1 MIRSVMLPLDFTRD
15 SGLAL
20 HFCSGLVDLGV
31 RRVVVCHVI
40 DATGLEGPVIAAK
53 VDQVRQEIRAVV
65 APLADAGLDV
75 EVRLPT
81 GALDRELVAVAAES
95 RVDAIVCSTAGKT
108 MTDQLLLGS
117 ISEFLVRTVGVPS
130 ITVRQELLRNVGDPA
145 DLARRF
151 AKCLLVPTD
160 FSGTATRAF
169 DCALALPPKA
179 VGSIRLLHVLPRSD
193 EPARAKRDEDGASYE
208 LRDIAAVAKEHGLT
222 AVPVLGHGEPERAI
236 MAEID
241 ESRVTGVVIGTHG
254 RSPFEEAFLGSVSM
268 TLLRQASCPVMIV
281 P

>member
-20 HFCSGLVDLGV
+20 HFCGGLVDLGV

-108 MTDQLLLGS
+108 VADQLLLGS

-130 ITVRQELLRNVGDPA
+130 ITVRQELLRNAADPA

-193 EPARAKRDEDGASYE
+193 DPARAKRDEDGASYE